1 MMEVIEKK
9 TWFEAEAAALQGQAG
24 QPEWLKAA
32 RAQAWQRFEA
42 LGWPT
47 TRSEAWR
54 FTNLRALA
62 KTVFTDAPFVAGDTA
77 TRAALGDQGPLL
89 VFTNGKFRPELSR
102 LPQLAGLKVVPFVQA
117 LRGADSEL
125 LEREL
130 GRTASGEGDAFVSL
144 NEALWKDAVLIEVAE
159 GAQLDQPIELIHY
172 RERVDAAFA
181 VMPRHLI
188 LARPESAAS
197 IVETFVGEA
206 PEVFTNT
213 VTELR
218 LERGAVVHHYFRELS
233 AQTCRHI
240 HTLAA
245 RLADK
250 AKFECHALISGCAL
264 VRNTVRVTFEGIE
277 AEACVSGLS
286 VAHDSQHHDH
296 HIHVDHAQGYNT
308 SKQFFK
314 GILDDHARAAF
325 TSRVTVRKHAQKTDS
340 HQSYRNLLLSD
351 SARVDTQPQ
360 LEIYADDVKC
370 AHGATTGQLDEEALF
385 YMKSRGLSPEQARVL
400 LLYAFAHE
408 VIDRM
413 PLEGMRRAAT
423 DFLLER
429 FAAKSVLGEQP

>member
-9 TWFEAEAAALQGQAG
+9 TWFQAEAAAIQGQAG
-24 QPEWLKAA
+24 QPEWLKTA

-47 TRSEAWR
+47 TRNEAWR

-62 KTVFTDAPFVAGDTA
+62 KTAFAEAPFVAGDSA
-77 TRAALGDQGPLL
+77 IGVALVEQGPVL

-102 LPQLAGLKVVPFVQA
+102 LQQNASLRIVPFAQA
-117 LRGADSEL
+117 LRGTDSEW

-130 GRTASGEGDAFVSL
+130 GYTASGEGDALVSL
-144 NEALWKDAVLIEVAE
+144 NEALWKDAVLIELAE
-159 GAQLDQPIELIHY
+159 GSKQDQPIEIIHY
-172 RERVDAAFA
+172 RERTDSAFA
-181 VMPRHLI
+181 IMPRHLV
-188 LARPESAAS
+188 LARAGSAAS

-206 PEVFTNT
+206 AEVFTNT

-218 LERGAVVHHYFRELS
+218 LERGAVLHHYFRELS
-233 AQTCRHI
+233 AQSCRHI

-245 RLADK
+245 RLADA

-264 VRNTVRVTFEGIE
+264 VRNTVRVIFEGVE

-296 HIHVDHAQGYNT
+296 HIHVDHTQGHNT

-314 GILDDHARAAF
+314 GILDDRARAAF
-325 TSRVTVRKHAQKTDS
+325 TSRVTVRKNAQKTDS

-385 YMKSRGLSPEQARVL
+385 YMKSRGISPEQARVL

-413 PLEGMRRAAT
+413 PLESMRRAAT